1 MSVITAV
8 STHRLPN
15 FLYIPWLATNLFSL
29 GSVSFHKTFHRI
41 MLSPILSSIHP
52 LIIISSYPIIILSSY
67 HLIILSSY
75 RLIIYLSSFIFSL
88 SSSSLTS
95 YHSHTLNNRT
105 LRFKLPIQH
114 PLSLSSSRSEQI
126 LHILRSP
133 SLLIPTLTC
142 TCFPYPSNP
151 KKLCD

>member
-52 LIIISSYPIIILSSY
+52 LIIILSYPLIILSSY
-67 HLIILSSY
+67 HLIP
-75 RLIIYLSSFIFSL
+75 YLSSLIISL

-95 YHSHTLNNRT
+95 YRSHPLYNLA